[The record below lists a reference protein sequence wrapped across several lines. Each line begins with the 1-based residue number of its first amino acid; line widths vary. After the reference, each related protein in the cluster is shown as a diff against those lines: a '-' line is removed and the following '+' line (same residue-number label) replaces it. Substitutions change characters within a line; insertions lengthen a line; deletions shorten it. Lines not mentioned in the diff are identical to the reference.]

1 METGKSDSR
10 SRGQLDREGHN
21 VTVIDSNQAVLDK
34 TSNLLDVV
42 GIYGNGATPQT
53 LKEAGADHA
62 DLVIAATSKDEI
74 NILSCLLAKKMGARH
89 TIARI
94 RTPEYVDSLNY
105 VKEEL
110 GLSLD
115 INPELAAARE
125 IRRSLRFT
133 SEIHTSSLAK
143 ARLELAEIKVFD
155 HSPLA
160 GKTIMEISK
169 AYKQSVLFCLIE
181 RDDDLIIPS
190 GNTIVRANDKL
201 VLTGRTKQLQSF
213 FNELKILKNDPIKE
227 VMIIGGGRITYYL
240 TPMLSELGIAV
251 TIIEKDAEKCL
262 KLVESFPYAT
272 IIHGDGTDHELLMSE
287 NLEKMDGFVA
297 LTDNDEENVMVSM
310 FAAAKGVSHVIPKVN
325 RVELGFIFEKLG
337 LRNAITVDG
346 KIVNKETV
354 DQIMAFFGAW
364 MIIIAAATLIVAL
377 DNFDFTTTQTSVYT
391 CLGNVGPGL
400 GLCGPSGSFAMLSGF
415 PRSCF
420 RSACCLDVWKFI
432 RSSFFCFLCSIVSA
446 GRWNA
451 VARIHYEKGLRW
463 QVLLFHRQMI

>member
-1 METGKSDSR
+1 MEIVIIGDGKVGFAIA
-10 SRGQLDREGHN
+10 GQLDREGHN

-190 GNTIVRANDKL
+190 GNTLVRANDKL

-251 TIIEKDAEKCL
+251 TIIERDAEKCL

-337 LRNAITVDG
+337 LRNAITPKNITANHIVSYVRAMQNSLGSNVESLLKIKDERIEILEFRVRQNCRLIGRPIMEIGFKPGILIAYVTHHGEPKVADG
-346 KIVNKETV
+346 QTK
-354 DQIMAFFGAW
+354 
-364 MIIIAAATLIVAL
+364 VAL
-377 DNFDFTTTQTSVYT
+377 GDTV
-391 CLGNVGPGL
+391 
-400 GLCGPSGSFAMLSGF
+400 
-415 PRSCF
+415 
-420 RSACCLDVWKFI
+420 
-432 RSSFFCFLCSIVSA
+432 IVISKQ
-446 GRWNA
+446 
-451 VARIHYEKGLRW
+451 KGLSDINDI
-463 QVLLFHRQMI
+463 LA

>member
-1 METGKSDSR
+1 MEIVIIGDGKVR
-10 SRGQLDREGHN
+10 FAIAGQLDREGHN

-190 GNTIVRANDKL
+190 GNTLVRANDKL

-337 LRNAITVDG
+337 LRNAITPKNITANHIVSYVRAMQNSLGSNVESLLKIKDERIEILEFRVRQNCRLIGRPIMEIGFKPGILIAYVTHHGEPKVADG
-346 KIVNKETV
+346 QTK
-354 DQIMAFFGAW
+354 
-364 MIIIAAATLIVAL
+364 VAL
-377 DNFDFTTTQTSVYT
+377 GDTV
-391 CLGNVGPGL
+391 
-400 GLCGPSGSFAMLSGF
+400 
-415 PRSCF
+415 
-420 RSACCLDVWKFI
+420 
-432 RSSFFCFLCSIVSA
+432 IVISK
-446 GRWNA
+446 R
-451 VARIHYEKGLRW
+451 KGLSDINDI
-463 QVLLFHRQMI
+463 LA

>member
-1 METGKSDSR
+1 M
-10 SRGQLDREGHN
+10 
-21 VTVIDSNQAVLDK
+21 
-34 TSNLLDVV
+34 
-42 GIYGNGATPQT
+42 P
-53 LKEAGADHA
+53 
-62 DLVIAATSKDEI
+62 
-74 NILSCLLAKKMGARH
+74 KKMGARH

-190 GNTIVRANDKL
+190 GNTLVRANDKL

-251 TIIEKDAEKCL
+251 TIIERDAEKCL
-262 KLVESFPYAT
+262 KLVESFPYAA

-337 LRNAITVDG
+337 LRNAITPKNITANHIVSYVRAMQNSLGSNVESLLKIKDERIEILEFRVRQNCRLIGRPIMEIGFKPGILIAYVTHHGEPKVADG
-346 KIVNKETV
+346 QTK
-354 DQIMAFFGAW
+354 
-364 MIIIAAATLIVAL
+364 VAL
-377 DNFDFTTTQTSVYT
+377 GDTV
-391 CLGNVGPGL
+391 
-400 GLCGPSGSFAMLSGF
+400 
-415 PRSCF
+415 
-420 RSACCLDVWKFI
+420 
-432 RSSFFCFLCSIVSA
+432 IVISK
-446 GRWNA
+446 R
-451 VARIHYEKGLRW
+451 KGLSDINDI
-463 QVLLFHRQMI
+463 LA

>member
-1 METGKSDSR
+1 MEIVIIGDGKVGFAIA
-10 SRGQLDREGHN
+10 GQLDREGHN

-190 GNTIVRANDKL
+190 GNTLVRANDKL

-337 LRNAITVDG
+337 LRNAITPKNITANHIVSYVRAMQNSLGSNVESLLKIKDERIEILEFRVRQNCRLIGRPIMEIGFKPGILIAYVTHHGEPKVADG
-346 KIVNKETV
+346 QTK
-354 DQIMAFFGAW
+354 
-364 MIIIAAATLIVAL
+364 VAL
-377 DNFDFTTTQTSVYT
+377 GIQ
-391 CLGNVGPGL
+391 
-400 GLCGPSGSFAMLSGF
+400 
-415 PRSCF
+415 
-420 RSACCLDVWKFI
+420 
-432 RSSFFCFLCSIVSA
+432 
-446 GRWNA
+446 
-451 VARIHYEKGLRW
+451 
-463 QVLLFHRQMI
+463 

>member
-1 METGKSDSR
+1 MEIVIIGDGKVR
-10 SRGQLDREGHN
+10 FAIAGQLDREGHN

-190 GNTIVRANDKL
+190 GNTLVRANDKL

-337 LRNAITVDG
+337 LRNAITPKNITANHIVSYVRAMQNSLGSNVESLLKIKDERIEILEFRVRQNCRLIGRPIMEIGFKPGILIAYVTHHGEPKVADG
-346 KIVNKETV
+346 QTK
-354 DQIMAFFGAW
+354 
-364 MIIIAAATLIVAL
+364 VAL
-377 DNFDFTTTQTSVYT
+377 GIQ
-391 CLGNVGPGL
+391 
-400 GLCGPSGSFAMLSGF
+400 
-415 PRSCF
+415 
-420 RSACCLDVWKFI
+420 
-432 RSSFFCFLCSIVSA
+432 
-446 GRWNA
+446 
-451 VARIHYEKGLRW
+451 
-463 QVLLFHRQMI
+463 

>member
-1 METGKSDSR
+1 MEIVIIGDGKVGFAIA
-10 SRGQLDREGHN
+10 GQLDREGHN

-190 GNTIVRANDKL
+190 GNTIVHANDKL

-337 LRNAITVDG
+337 LRNAITPKNITANHIVSYVRAMQNSLGSNVESLLKIKDERIEILEFRVRQNCRLIGRPIMEIGFKPGILIAYVTHHGEPKVADG
-346 KIVNKETV
+346 QTK
-354 DQIMAFFGAW
+354 
-364 MIIIAAATLIVAL
+364 VAL
-377 DNFDFTTTQTSVYT
+377 GDTV
-391 CLGNVGPGL
+391 
-400 GLCGPSGSFAMLSGF
+400 
-415 PRSCF
+415 
-420 RSACCLDVWKFI
+420 
-432 RSSFFCFLCSIVSA
+432 IVISK
-446 GRWNA
+446 R
-451 VARIHYEKGLRW
+451 KGLSDINDI
-463 QVLLFHRQMI
+463 LA

>member
-1 METGKSDSR
+1 MEIVIIGDGKVGFAIA
-10 SRGQLDREGHN
+10 GQLDREGHN

-155 HSPLA
+155 HSPFA

-337 LRNAITVDG
+337 LRNAITPKNITANHIVSYVRAMQNSLGSNVESLLKIKDERIEILEFRVRQNCRLIGRPIMEIGFKPGILIAYVTHHGEPKVADG
-346 KIVNKETV
+346 QTK
-354 DQIMAFFGAW
+354 
-364 MIIIAAATLIVAL
+364 VAL
-377 DNFDFTTTQTSVYT
+377 GDTV
-391 CLGNVGPGL
+391 
-400 GLCGPSGSFAMLSGF
+400 
-415 PRSCF
+415 
-420 RSACCLDVWKFI
+420 
-432 RSSFFCFLCSIVSA
+432 IVISK
-446 GRWNA
+446 R
-451 VARIHYEKGLRW
+451 KGLSDINDI
-463 QVLLFHRQMI
+463 LA

>member
-1 METGKSDSR
+1 MEIVIIGDGKVR
-10 SRGQLDREGHN
+10 FAIAGQLDREGHN

-337 LRNAITVDG
+337 LRNAITPKNITANHIVSYVRAMQNSLGSNVESLLKIKDERIEILEFRVRQNCRLIGRPIMEIGFKPGILIAYVTHHGEPKVADG
-346 KIVNKETV
+346 QTK
-354 DQIMAFFGAW
+354 
-364 MIIIAAATLIVAL
+364 VAL
-377 DNFDFTTTQTSVYT
+377 GDTV
-391 CLGNVGPGL
+391 
-400 GLCGPSGSFAMLSGF
+400 
-415 PRSCF
+415 
-420 RSACCLDVWKFI
+420 
-432 RSSFFCFLCSIVSA
+432 IVISK
-446 GRWNA
+446 R
-451 VARIHYEKGLRW
+451 KGLSDINDI
-463 QVLLFHRQMI
+463 LA

>member
-1 METGKSDSR
+1 MEIVIIGDGKVGFAIA
-10 SRGQLDREGHN
+10 GQLDREGHN

-190 GNTIVRANDKL
+190 GNTLVRANDKL

-337 LRNAITVDG
+337 LRNAITPKNITANHIVSYVRAMQNSLGSNVESLLKIKDERIEILEFRVRQNCRLISRPIMEIGFKPGILIAYVTHHGEPKVADG
-346 KIVNKETV
+346 QTK
-354 DQIMAFFGAW
+354 
-364 MIIIAAATLIVAL
+364 VAL
-377 DNFDFTTTQTSVYT
+377 GDTV
-391 CLGNVGPGL
+391 
-400 GLCGPSGSFAMLSGF
+400 
-415 PRSCF
+415 
-420 RSACCLDVWKFI
+420 
-432 RSSFFCFLCSIVSA
+432 IVIST
-446 GRWNA
+446 R
-451 VARIHYEKGLRW
+451 KGLSDINDI
-463 QVLLFHRQMI
+463 LA

>member
-1 METGKSDSR
+1 MEIVIIGDGKVGFAIA
-10 SRGQLDREGHN
+10 GQLDREGHN
-21 VTVIDSNQAVLDK
+21 VTVIDSNQALLDK

-190 GNTIVRANDKL
+190 GNTLVRANDKL

-337 LRNAITVDG
+337 LRNAITP
-346 KIVNKETV
+346 KNITANH
-354 DQIMAFFGAW
+354 
-364 MIIIAAATLIVAL
+364 
-377 DNFDFTTTQTSVYT
+377 
-391 CLGNVGPGL
+391 
-400 GLCGPSGSFAMLSGF
+400 
-415 PRSCF
+415 
-420 RSACCLDVWKFI
+420 
-432 RSSFFCFLCSIVSA
+432 IVSYVRA
-446 GRWNA
+446 MQNSLGSNVESLLKIKDERIEILEFRVRQNCRLIGRPIMEIGFKPGILIA
-451 VARIHYEKGLRW
+451 YVTHHGEPKVADGQTKVTLGDTVIVISKRTGLSDINDI
-463 QVLLFHRQMI
+463 LA

>member
-1 METGKSDSR
+1 MEIVIIGDGKVGFAIA
-10 SRGQLDREGHN
+10 GQLDREGHN

-337 LRNAITVDG
+337 LRNAITPKNITANHIVSYVRAMQNSLGSNVESLLKIKDERIEILEFRVRQNCRLISRPIMEIGFKPGILIAYVTHHGEPKVADG
-346 KIVNKETV
+346 QTK
-354 DQIMAFFGAW
+354 
-364 MIIIAAATLIVAL
+364 VAL
-377 DNFDFTTTQTSVYT
+377 GDTV
-391 CLGNVGPGL
+391 
-400 GLCGPSGSFAMLSGF
+400 
-415 PRSCF
+415 
-420 RSACCLDVWKFI
+420 
-432 RSSFFCFLCSIVSA
+432 IVISK
-446 GRWNA
+446 R
-451 VARIHYEKGLRW
+451 KGLSDINDI
-463 QVLLFHRQMI
+463 LA

>member
-1 METGKSDSR
+1 M
-10 SRGQLDREGHN
+10 
-21 VTVIDSNQAVLDK
+21 
-34 TSNLLDVV
+34 
-42 GIYGNGATPQT
+42 
-53 LKEAGADHA
+53 
-62 DLVIAATSKDEI
+62 
-74 NILSCLLAKKMGARH
+74 
-89 TIARI
+89 
-94 RTPEYVDSLNY
+94 DSLNY

-337 LRNAITVDG
+337 LRNAITPKNITANHIVSYVRAMQNSLGSNVESLLKIKDERIEILEFRVRQNCRLISRPIMEIGFKPGILIAYVTHHGEPKVADG
-346 KIVNKETV
+346 QTK
-354 DQIMAFFGAW
+354 
-364 MIIIAAATLIVAL
+364 VAL
-377 DNFDFTTTQTSVYT
+377 GDTV
-391 CLGNVGPGL
+391 
-400 GLCGPSGSFAMLSGF
+400 
-415 PRSCF
+415 
-420 RSACCLDVWKFI
+420 
-432 RSSFFCFLCSIVSA
+432 IVISK
-446 GRWNA
+446 R
-451 VARIHYEKGLRW
+451 KGLSDINDI
-463 QVLLFHRQMI
+463 LA

>member
-1 METGKSDSR
+1 MEIVIIGDGKVGFAIA
-10 SRGQLDREGHN
+10 GQLDREGHN

-53 LKEAGADHA
+53 LKEAGADLA

-190 GNTIVRANDKL
+190 GNTLVRANDKL

-337 LRNAITVDG
+337 LRNAITPKNITANHIVSYVRAMQNSLGSNVESLLKIKDERIEILEFRVRQNCRLIGRPIMEIGFKPGILIAYVTHHGEPKVADG
-346 KIVNKETV
+346 QTK
-354 DQIMAFFGAW
+354 
-364 MIIIAAATLIVAL
+364 VAL
-377 DNFDFTTTQTSVYT
+377 GDTVIVISKRT
-391 CLGNVGPGL
+391 GL
-400 GLCGPSGSFAMLSGF
+400 SDINDILA
-415 PRSCF
+415 
-420 RSACCLDVWKFI
+420 
-432 RSSFFCFLCSIVSA
+432 
-446 GRWNA
+446 
-451 VARIHYEKGLRW
+451 
-463 QVLLFHRQMI
+463 

>member
-1 METGKSDSR
+1 MEIVIIGDGKVGFAIA
-10 SRGQLDREGHN
+10 GQLDREGHN

-190 GNTIVRANDKL
+190 GNTLVRANDKL

-251 TIIEKDAEKCL
+251 TIIERDAEKCL

-272 IIHGDGTDHELLMSE
+272 IIHGDGPDHELLMSE

-337 LRNAITVDG
+337 LRNAITPKNITANHIVSYVRAMQNSLGSNVESLLKIKDERIEILEFRVRQNCRLIGRPIMEIGFKPGILIAYVTHHGEPKVADG
-346 KIVNKETV
+346 
-354 DQIMAFFGAW
+354 QIK
-364 MIIIAAATLIVAL
+364 VAL
-377 DNFDFTTTQTSVYT
+377 GDTV
-391 CLGNVGPGL
+391 
-400 GLCGPSGSFAMLSGF
+400 
-415 PRSCF
+415 
-420 RSACCLDVWKFI
+420 
-432 RSSFFCFLCSIVSA
+432 IVISKQ
-446 GRWNA
+446 
-451 VARIHYEKGLRW
+451 KGLSDINDI
-463 QVLLFHRQMI
+463 LA

>member
-1 METGKSDSR
+1 METGKSDLR

-337 LRNAITVDG
+337 LRNAITPKNITANHIVSYVRAMQNSLGSNVESLLKIKDERIEILEFRVRQNCRLIGRPIMEIGFKPGILIAYVTHHGEPKVADG
-346 KIVNKETV
+346 QTK
-354 DQIMAFFGAW
+354 
-364 MIIIAAATLIVAL
+364 VAL
-377 DNFDFTTTQTSVYT
+377 GDTV
-391 CLGNVGPGL
+391 
-400 GLCGPSGSFAMLSGF
+400 
-415 PRSCF
+415 
-420 RSACCLDVWKFI
+420 
-432 RSSFFCFLCSIVSA
+432 IVISK
-446 GRWNA
+446 R
-451 VARIHYEKGLRW
+451 KGLSDINDI
-463 QVLLFHRQMI
+463 LA

>member
-1 METGKSDSR
+1 MEIVIIGDGKVGFAIA
-10 SRGQLDREGHN
+10 GQLDREGHN

-337 LRNAITVDG
+337 LRNAITPKNITANHIVSYVRAMQNSLGSNVESLLKIKDERIEILEFRVRQNCRLIGRPIMEIGFKPGILIAYVTHHGEPKVADG
-346 KIVNKETV
+346 QTK
-354 DQIMAFFGAW
+354 
-364 MIIIAAATLIVAL
+364 VAL
-377 DNFDFTTTQTSVYT
+377 GDTV
-391 CLGNVGPGL
+391 
-400 GLCGPSGSFAMLSGF
+400 
-415 PRSCF
+415 
-420 RSACCLDVWKFI
+420 
-432 RSSFFCFLCSIVSA
+432 IVISK
-446 GRWNA
+446 R
-451 VARIHYEKGLRW
+451 KGLSDINDI
-463 QVLLFHRQMI
+463 LA

>member
-1 METGKSDSR
+1 MEIVIIGDGKVR
-10 SRGQLDREGHN
+10 FAIAGQLDREGHN

-190 GNTIVRANDKL
+190 GNTLVRANDKL

-337 LRNAITVDG
+337 LRNAITPKNITANHIVSYVRAMQNSLGSNVESLLKIKDERIEILEFRVRQNCRLISRPIMEIGFKPGILIAYVTHHGEPKVADG
-346 KIVNKETV
+346 QTK
-354 DQIMAFFGAW
+354 
-364 MIIIAAATLIVAL
+364 VAL
-377 DNFDFTTTQTSVYT
+377 GDTV
-391 CLGNVGPGL
+391 
-400 GLCGPSGSFAMLSGF
+400 
-415 PRSCF
+415 
-420 RSACCLDVWKFI
+420 
-432 RSSFFCFLCSIVSA
+432 IVISK
-446 GRWNA
+446 R
-451 VARIHYEKGLRW
+451 KGLSDINDI
-463 QVLLFHRQMI
+463 LA

>member
-1 METGKSDSR
+1 MEIVIIGDGKVGFAIA
-10 SRGQLDREGHN
+10 GQLDREGHN
-21 VTVIDSNQAVLDK
+21 VTVIDSNQALLDK

-190 GNTIVRANDKL
+190 GNTLVRANDKL

-337 LRNAITVDG
+337 LRNAITPKNITANHIVSYVRAMQNSLGSNVESLLKIKDERIEILEFRVRQNCRLIGRPIMEIGFKPGILIAYVTHHGEPKVADG
-346 KIVNKETV
+346 QTK
-354 DQIMAFFGAW
+354 
-364 MIIIAAATLIVAL
+364 VAL
-377 DNFDFTTTQTSVYT
+377 GDTVIVISKRT
-391 CLGNVGPGL
+391 GL
-400 GLCGPSGSFAMLSGF
+400 SDINDILA
-415 PRSCF
+415 
-420 RSACCLDVWKFI
+420 
-432 RSSFFCFLCSIVSA
+432 
-446 GRWNA
+446 
-451 VARIHYEKGLRW
+451 
-463 QVLLFHRQMI
+463 

>member
-1 METGKSDSR
+1 MEIVIIGDGKVR
-10 SRGQLDREGHN
+10 FAIAGQLDREGHN

-337 LRNAITVDG
+337 LRNAITPKNITANHIVSYVRAMQNSLGSNVESLLKIKDERIEILEFRVRQNCRLIGRPIMEIGFKPGILIAYVTHHGEPKVADG
-346 KIVNKETV
+346 QTK
-354 DQIMAFFGAW
+354 
-364 MIIIAAATLIVAL
+364 VAL
-377 DNFDFTTTQTSVYT
+377 GIQ
-391 CLGNVGPGL
+391 
-400 GLCGPSGSFAMLSGF
+400 
-415 PRSCF
+415 
-420 RSACCLDVWKFI
+420 
-432 RSSFFCFLCSIVSA
+432 
-446 GRWNA
+446 
-451 VARIHYEKGLRW
+451 
-463 QVLLFHRQMI
+463 

>member
-1 METGKSDSR
+1 M
-10 SRGQLDREGHN
+10 
-21 VTVIDSNQAVLDK
+21 
-34 TSNLLDVV
+34 
-42 GIYGNGATPQT
+42 
-53 LKEAGADHA
+53 
-62 DLVIAATSKDEI
+62 
-74 NILSCLLAKKMGARH
+74 
-89 TIARI
+89 
-94 RTPEYVDSLNY
+94 DSLNY

-190 GNTIVRANDKL
+190 GNTLVRANDKL

-337 LRNAITVDG
+337 LRNAITPKNITANHIVSYVRAMQNSLGSNVESLLKIKDERIEILEFRVRQNCRLIGRPIMEIGFKPGILIAYVTHHGEPKVADG
-346 KIVNKETV
+346 QTK
-354 DQIMAFFGAW
+354 
-364 MIIIAAATLIVAL
+364 VAL
-377 DNFDFTTTQTSVYT
+377 GIQ
-391 CLGNVGPGL
+391 
-400 GLCGPSGSFAMLSGF
+400 
-415 PRSCF
+415 
-420 RSACCLDVWKFI
+420 
-432 RSSFFCFLCSIVSA
+432 
-446 GRWNA
+446 
-451 VARIHYEKGLRW
+451 
-463 QVLLFHRQMI
+463 

>member
-1 METGKSDSR
+1 MEIVIIGDGKVGFAIA
-10 SRGQLDREGHN
+10 GQLDREGHN

-190 GNTIVRANDKL
+190 GNTLVRANDKL

-251 TIIEKDAEKCL
+251 TIIERDAEKCL

-337 LRNAITVDG
+337 LRNAITPKNITANHIVSYVRAMQNSLGSNVESLLKIKDERIEILEFRVRQNCRLIGRPIMEIGFKPGILIAYVTHHGEPKVADG
-346 KIVNKETV
+346 
-354 DQIMAFFGAW
+354 QIK
-364 MIIIAAATLIVAL
+364 VAL
-377 DNFDFTTTQTSVYT
+377 GDTV
-391 CLGNVGPGL
+391 
-400 GLCGPSGSFAMLSGF
+400 
-415 PRSCF
+415 
-420 RSACCLDVWKFI
+420 
-432 RSSFFCFLCSIVSA
+432 IVISKQ
-446 GRWNA
+446 
-451 VARIHYEKGLRW
+451 KGLSDINDI
-463 QVLLFHRQMI
+463 LA

>member
-1 METGKSDSR
+1 MEIVIIGDGKVGFAIA
-10 SRGQLDREGHN
+10 GQLDREGHN

-42 GIYGNGATPQT
+42 GIYGKGATPQT

-89 TIARI
+89 TIAHPHTRI
-94 RTPEYVDSLNY
+94 CGFAQLCQRGAGTFSGYQS
-105 VKEEL
+105 
-110 GLSLD
+110 GT
-115 INPELAAARE
+115 AAARE

-190 GNTIVRANDKL
+190 DNTLVRANDKL

-251 TIIEKDAEKCL
+251 TIIERDAEKCL

-337 LRNAITVDG
+337 LHNAITPKNITANHIVSYVRAMQNSLGSNVESLLKIKDERIEILEFRVRQNCRLIGRPIMEIGFKPGILIAYVTHHGEPKVADG
-346 KIVNKETV
+346 QTK
-354 DQIMAFFGAW
+354 
-364 MIIIAAATLIVAL
+364 VAL
-377 DNFDFTTTQTSVYT
+377 
-391 CLGNVGPGL
+391 G
-400 GLCGPSGSFAMLSGF
+400 
-415 PRSCF
+415 
-420 RSACCLDVWKFI
+420 I
-432 RSSFFCFLCSIVSA
+432 R
-446 GRWNA
+446 
-451 VARIHYEKGLRW
+451 
-463 QVLLFHRQMI
+463 